1 MNLRIPGPIPVPNNI
16 LEAMANPMINH
27 RGPEFAELLN
37 RVTDGLKQVFQTNND
52 LYIFTAS
59 GTGVME
65 AAIVNTLSPGDNVL
79 SASVG
84 VFGDRFAEI
93 ASTYGA
99 KVEKLKF
106 AEGKGVDPNLI
117 RESLVK
123 NPNIKAV
130 LVVHNETST
139 GVTNPLPEIAKIVKT
154 EFNKLLLVDGISSVG
169 SIPVQTD
176 FLGCDVVATASQKGW
191 MLPPGL
197 AFLSFSSEAWKAH
210 KVSKMPKFYFDIA
223 NYEKYLKIGQPPF
236 TPALSV
242 MYSLDIALRQILDEG
257 IENVF
262 ERHFDIAEATRNGIK
277 NIGLELFADKSVA
290 SNTVTSVKI
299 PDNID
304 AKLLMST
311 MRKKYNIV
319 LAGGQK
325 ELSGKIFRIGHLGL
339 CTLQEI
345 EDVIESLKKSLPN
358 CKLAS

>member
-139 GVTNPLPEIAKIVKT
+139 GVMSPLEPIADLLKTKYPEVIWIVDAVSSMAGKKIEVD
-154 EFNKLLLVDGISSVG
+154 KLGIDFILSSTQKAWG
-169 SIPVQTD
+169 LPAGFSI
-176 FLGCDVVATASQKGW
+176 CAIS
-191 MLPPGL
+191 
-197 AFLSFSSEAWKAH
+197 
-210 KVSKMPKFYFDIA
+210 
-223 NYEKYLKIGQPPF
+223 
-236 TPALSV
+236 
-242 MYSLDIALRQILDEG
+242 
-257 IENVF
+257 
-262 ERHFDIAEATRNGIK
+262 
-277 NIGLELFADKSVA
+277 NI
-290 SNTVTSVKI
+290 
-299 PDNID
+299 
-304 AKLLMST
+304 
-311 MRKKYNIV
+311 R
-319 LAGGQK
+319 
-325 ELSGKIFRIGHLGL
+325 
-339 CTLQEI
+339 
-345 EDVIESLKKSLPN
+345 
-358 CKLAS
+358 